1 MATRKT
7 AETESRADK
16 TEAATEQMDA
26 AAVEQED
33 APATE
38 AEQKDAPAVE
48 PESASET
55 AKADEQDAINARVLS
70 KFRDKVSGSYLE
82 PGICLHMSRKR
93 FDEIN
98 SVAPLLE
105 EI

>member
-1 MATRKT
+1 MATQKT
-7 AETESRADK
+7 VKAESRADK
-16 TEAATEQMDA
+16 TEAATEQKDA
-26 AAVEQED
+26 Q
-33 APATE
+33 ATE
-38 AEQKDAPAVE
+38 AE
-48 PESASET
+48 SASEA
-55 AKADEQDAINARVLS
+55 AKADAQDAINARVLS

>member
-1 MATRKT
+1 MATQKT
-7 AETESRADK
+7 VKAESRADK
-16 TEAATEQMDA
+16 TEAATEQKDA
-26 AAVEQED
+26 Q
-33 APATE
+33 ATE
-38 AEQKDAPAVE
+38 A
-48 PESASET
+48 ESASET

>member
-7 AETESRADK
+7 AKAESQEDK
-16 TEAATEQMDA
+16 QE
-26 AAVEQED
+26 AAVEQKD

-38 AEQKDAPAVE
+38 A
-48 PESASET
+48 ASEAGQAVVPDT
-55 AKADEQDAINARVLS
+55 VNARVLS

-93 FDEIN
+93 FDEVN

>member
-7 AETESRADK
+7 AKAES
-16 TEAATEQMDA
+16 
-26 AAVEQED
+26 QED
-33 APATE
+33 KQETAT
-38 AEQKDAPAVE
+38 EQKDASAIE
-48 PESASET
+48 AEAASET
-55 AKADEQDAINARVLS
+55 EQAAAPDAINARVLS

>member
-7 AETESRADK
+7 AKAESQEDK
-16 TEAATEQMDA
+16 QE
-26 AAVEQED
+26 AAVEQKDAPAVVQED

-38 AEQKDAPAVE
+38 AE
-48 PESASET
+48 SASE
-55 AKADEQDAINARVLS
+55 AVKAGARDAINARVLS

>member
-7 AETESRADK
+7 VKAESQADK
-16 TEAATEQMDA
+16 AEAATEQK
-26 AAVEQED
+26 D

-38 AEQKDAPAVE
+38 AA
-48 PESASET
+48 SASEA
-55 AKADEQDAINARVLS
+55 AKADAQDAINARVLS